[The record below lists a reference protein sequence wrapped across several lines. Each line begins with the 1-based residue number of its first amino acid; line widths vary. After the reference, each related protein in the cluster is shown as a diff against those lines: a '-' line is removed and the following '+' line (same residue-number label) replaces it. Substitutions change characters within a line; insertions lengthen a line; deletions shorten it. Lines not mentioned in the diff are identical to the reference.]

1 MGFRALKHVD
11 ELVSVGVPDKQAKK
25 FVQLVQSTIESEVA
39 KKEDIK
45 TLELKVE
52 KDIKALELK
61 VEKDI
66 KALELKVEKD
76 IKALELKIEK
86 EVKALELKIE
96 KEVKALD
103 LKIEKEVKALDLKI
117 EEVKGSLKDLEL
129 RLTLRLGG
137 IMMAG
142 IVIVTGIMK
151 LM

>member
-61 VEKDI
+61 VEKEV
-66 KALELKVEKD
+66 KALELKV
-76 IKALELKIEK
+76 EK